1 MSAVLFDLDGTLID
15 TAPDMAAS
23 LNHILKQEGLPLL
36 SLSELRP
43 YVSQGGLAMT
53 LRAFEQHRE
62 QPEIEPLR
70 LRFLDYY
77 LHHIADH
84 SSLFEGFEDVLQS
97 LEQQHIPWGIVT
109 NKPAWLTLPLLEELQ
124 LNQRSAVTISGD
136 TTAERKPHPLPMI
149 TAANHINVPCENCLY
164 IGDDPRDIQAGNA
177 ANMTTVI
184 AKYGYI
190 ADNSNLT
197 SWQADEMIDHP
208 SQILSILE
216 SLPAQV

>member
-15 TAPDMAAS
+15 TAPDMAVS
-23 LNHILKQEGLPLL
+23 LNHILKQEGLPQL

-62 QPEIEPLR
+62 PSEIEPLR

-77 LHHIADH
+77 LHHIAEH
-84 SSLFEGFEDVLQS
+84 SALFEGFDGVLQY
-97 LEQQHIPWGIVT
+97 LEQQRIPWGIVT

-136 TTAERKPHPLPMI
+136 TTAERKPHPLPVI
-149 TAANHINVPCENCLY
+149 TAAQQINVACENCLY

-190 ADNSNLT
+190 ADNSNLA